1 MKYFVEIEDSAIR
14 VEVRETK
21 LADIS
26 EFEAFTLPC
35 ELEEFSIVVEL
46 HSAEPDSYFTD
57 FLGIALRRGCPVR
70 IVVKTKAAV
79 PRAAGWKMILP
90 ALIVESGL

>member
-1 MKYFVEIEDSAIR
+1 MKYFVEIEDGAIR
-14 VEVRETK
+14 VEVRETE

-26 EFEAFTLPC
+26 EFHAFTLPF

-57 FLGIALRRGCPVR
+57 FLGIALRRDCPVR
-70 IVVKTKAAV
+70 IVVKTKSAV
-79 PRAAGWKMILP
+79 PRAAGWKMMLP
-90 ALIVESGL
+90 AVTVESGV

>member
-1 MKYFVEIEDSAIR
+1 MKYFVEIEDGTTH
-14 VEVRETK
+14 VEVRETE
-21 LADIS
+21 LADIP
-26 EFEAFTLPC
+26 EFHAFTLPF

-46 HSAEPDSYFTD
+46 HSAEPDSYFTE

-79 PRAAGWKMILP
+79 GRAALWKLILP
-90 ALIVESGL
+90 AVAVESGV

>member
-1 MKYFVEIEDSAIR
+1 MKYFVEIEDGTIR
-14 VEVRETK
+14 VEVRETE

-26 EFEAFTLPC
+26 EFHAFTLPS

-46 HSAEPDSYFTD
+46 FSAEPDSYFTD
-57 FLGIALRRGCPVR
+57 FLGTALSRGGTVR
-70 IVVKTKAAV
+70 LIVKTKAAV